1 MYAVKLGKNDWTYS
15 WRVGLP
21 KVPPIHSFF
30 LWLKRP
36 QCSEWSSEVDIFG
49 MLVFVNVISTPFAFL
64 IELLN
69 WTEFVLV
76 QYETMA
82 KLRIS
87 SLEIMLY
94 RNNMGS

>member
-21 KVPPIHSFF
+21 KVPPIHSLF

-49 MLVFVNVISTPFAFL
+49 MLVFVNVISIPFAFL